1 MKPTRFLLLLLAVV
15 LSAPAFASTKVLGK
29 LGQALNASSI
39 YAGSSTR
46 TRAYYKVKPYEYL
59 VVRQTR
65 KAGWVAVLLQNGS
78 YGYMQASKVAVLP
91 YEVTAKAPAQQASR
105 GSAPSASRS
114 ALANY
119 SLNYLGTPYKWGGT
133 DMNNGV
139 DCSAFMKGLF
149 GKIGMKLPRTAAE
162 QVRVGQAIHRLEDLQ
177 PGDRLYFWSSK
188 RNKIGH
194 TGIYLGRG
202 YFVHASS
209 GSGKVTTSYLGG
221 KYWLQTL
228 VAARR

>member
-1 MKPTRFLLLLLAVV
+1 VP
-15 LSAPAFASTKVLGK
+15 
-29 LGQALNASSI
+29 
-39 YAGSSTR
+39 
-46 TRAYYKVKPYEYL
+46 
-59 VVRQTR
+59 
-65 KAGWVAVLLQNGS
+65 
-78 YGYMQASKVAVLP
+78 ASKVAVLP
-91 YEVTAKAPAQQASR
+91 YQVTANAPTTTTRSSAASL
-105 GSAPSASRS
+105 PSRS
-114 ALANY
+114 KQALADY

-149 GKIGMKLPRTAAE
+149 GKIGMSLPRTAAE
-162 QVRVGQAIHRLEDLQ
+162 QVRVGQAIYRLEDLQ

-188 RNKIGH
+188 RNKVGH

-209 GSGKVTTSYLGG
+209 GNGKVVTSYLGG